1 MSTLNVNTITPNSGT
16 TVTIGG
22 SGDTITV
29 PSGATLS
36 GAGAITV
43 PSGGS
48 LTINSGAT
56 ITNNGTNGG
65 GFGKVLQVVQGTYAT
80 QTSTT
85 GTTPVTSNLSA
96 SITPSSTSNKVLLL
110 ATVNSCYTTGSPAG
124 GYLWIYR
131 DGSDLLGDQAA
142 FYYNGNGSIIGT
154 ISLNYLDSPS
164 STSSLTYEI
173 YFSKQ
178 TGTNTVVHDSGN
190 PSFIVLM
197 EIAG

>member
-1 MSTLNVNTITPNSGT
+1 MASEVRTNKISPATGT
-16 TVTIGG
+16 AFTIGD
-22 SGDTITV
+22 SGDTFTL
-29 PSGATLS
+29 PSGATLAVAS
-36 GAGAITV
+36 GAAI
-43 PSGGS
+43 S
-48 LTINSGAT
+48 NA
-56 ITNNGTNGG
+56 GTAS